1 LVTSSQFQQKSNN
14 NTNNK
19 VVKQKPL
26 LFTQEVIEDYY
37 NKAPQKTKWSEAIL
51 NSLKGASGE
60 QALNYLD
67 KVDPVDEN
75 QLRRIFPNA
84 SPTQM
89 EDPLS
94 TVTKTRLHDNVRRD
108 PSTQRAVF
116 FIVSFL
122 LGKEITLT
130 FEPARKFATEERRER
145 EMKAIQNNE
154 QYLDILED
162 LMNRDEDVEL
172 QTRLA
177 ELAFSAEA
185 FGRAVQIKKYN
196 RKGFPCKL
204 IPLASTRLGHV
215 WVDRKTWDFLGVEY
229 LDYPRSQRILLAKD
243 IIHYEANDFHI
254 TPNSRYFG
262 MPTIESTMSIAE
274 RNRAANEKA
283 IPEIM
288 AKMWAGTNIYKILGA
303 HSDEKIREIMT
314 KVRPGKDLYVN
325 EEIEVQQVELKHDLD
340 KIVNAVLEGSKDIYR
355 GTTIPQTVAFQDLT
369 NRATAEGQMI
379 QWYESVLEFKRNQ
392 LNTVFWNQYYKPQLE
407 SIFETRDMNRAAEN
421 GSVLQYL
428 ETRAKTIDD
437 MADQGEEY
445 RSPIPFKVK
454 FEFGDI
460 RTTGFLDTASALL
473 QFGDRH
479 YLEPY
484 MVREESGLGRWNND
498 MEEVEFKRALFNK
511 QQFGVADP
519 SLLPQGYQP
528 WNNQMEE
535 GGGEGS
541 NEQQSDDKKKK
552 GKFGRPGSF
561 PMKANPN
568 MPPNKPVGKG
578 GFGKVK
584 GGKLPTRQN
593 SE

>member
-1 LVTSSQFQQKSNN
+1 LVTTSQFQQQKIKNN
-14 NTNNK
+14 NKKEYT
-19 VVKQKPL
+19 PL
-26 LFTQEVIEDYY
+26 LFTQKENIEDYFT
-37 NKAPQKTKWSEAIL
+37 KSPQKTRWSEAIL
-51 NSLKGASGE
+51 NSLKGASSAE
-60 QALNYLD
+60 ALDYLD
-67 KVDPVDEN
+67 KIDPVSET
-75 QLRRIFPNA
+75 QLKDIFPNA

-108 PSTQRAVF
+108 PSTQRSLF
-116 FIVSFL
+116 FIVSFI
-122 LGKEITLT
+122 LGKNITLA
-130 FEPARKFATEERRER
+130 FEPARKFATEERRDR
-145 EMKAIQNNE
+145 EVAAIQNNE

-162 LMNRDEDVEL
+162 LMNRDEDIDL

-177 ELAFSAEA
+177 ELCFSAEA

-204 IPLASTRLGHV
+204 IPLASTRLGRI

-229 LDYPRSQRILLAKD
+229 LDYPRQQRILLAKD
-243 IIHYEANDFHI
+243 IIHYEVNDFHI
-254 TPNSRYFG
+254 SPNSRYFG
-262 MPTIESTMSIAE
+262 MPSTESTMSIAE

-288 AKMWAGTNIYKILGA
+288 GKMWAGTNIYKILGA
-303 HSDEKIREIMT
+303 HSEQKINEIMT

-325 EEIEVQQVELKHDLD
+325 EDIEVQQVELKHDLD

-355 GTTIPQTVAFQDLT
+355 GLTVPQTVAFQDLT

-379 QWYESVLEFKRNQ
+379 QWYESVLEFKRKQ
-392 LNTVFWNQYYKPQLE
+392 LNSVFWNQYYKPQLE
-407 SIFETRDMNRAAEN
+407 SIFETRDMNRAAEG

-437 MADQGEEY
+437 MADHGEEY
-445 RSPIPFKVK
+445 RQPIPFKVK

-484 MVREESGLGRWNND
+484 MVREEAGLGRWNND
-498 MEEVEFKRALFNK
+498 MKDVEMKRALFNK
-511 QQFGVADP
+511 QQFGVEDP
-519 SLLPQGYQP
+519 SLLPESYTP
-528 WNNQMEE
+528 WNQEQEEE
-535 GGGEGS
+535 GSGPNGKGPVK
-541 NEQQSDDKKKK
+541 NNKK
-552 GKFGRPGSF
+552 
-561 PMKANPN
+561 
-568 MPPNKPVGKG
+568 MPPNKPMGKG
-578 GFGKVK
+578 GFNKVK
-584 GGKLPTRQN
+584 GGKLPSKQN